1 MVVGVD
7 DGEHLLVEGVKEALH
22 GVHEVY
28 FTLGVVVFQLLKQ
41 VSEHKGVL
49 LVNDAIRALKHVVK
63 SSLGIRQHLLEELC
77 NSQKLSFSFRWTT
90 PFFIDTKITHYKLLK
105 HTIETISIH

>member
-7 DGEHLLVEGVKEALH
+7 DSEHLLIEGVKEALH

-41 VSEHKGVL
+41 VSEHKRVL
-49 LVNDAIRALKHVVK
+49 LVNDAIRALKHVMK
-63 SSLGIRQHLLEELC
+63 PSLSIRQHLLEELC
-77 NSQKLSFSFRWTT
+77 NSKTLSFSCR
-90 PFFIDTKITHYKLLK
+90 
-105 HTIETISIH
+105 

>member
-63 SSLGIRQHLLEELC
+63 PSLGIRQHLLEELC
-77 NSQKLSFSFRWTT
+77 NSQKLSFSFRRTT
-90 PFFIDTKITHYKLLK
+90 PFY
-105 HTIETISIH
+105 IET